1 MSRLILPMLLAA
13 TLVACAQTPS
23 EPIPYPTQSFAKG
36 DVSQRKPVR
45 ITMIHHGSIALEYDG
60 FQIQV
65 DPVSKMGG
73 TQIDYSCFPKADVIL
88 VTHEHGDHFDPEAIE
103 ALSKDGTRVILNPAT
118 QQKLGY
124 GEAIANGE
132 FRKVGPVGITAVPAY
147 NISEGRQNFHP
158 KGNGNG
164 YILDFDGF
172 KVYVAGDTEDIDE
185 MASIGPVDVAFLP
198 VNQPYTMTT
207 TQCIEA
213 AMTLKPKVLIPYH
226 MSQTEIQ
233 EVKTVLDAN
242 DSGIEV
248 LIFEELR

>member
-1 MSRLILPMLLAA
+1 MYRLFSILLAA
-13 TLVACAQTPS
+13 LAVSCSAPESPFPVVQYKTP
-23 EPIPYPTQSFAKG
+23 KG
-36 DVSQRKPVR
+36 GKLEIYMV
-45 ITMIHHGSIALEYDG
+45 THGSVAMNYKG
-60 FQIQV
+60 FSVQV
-65 DPVSKMGG
+65 DPVGKMG
-73 TQIDYSCFPKADVIL
+73 QAEIDYSWFPKADLIL
-88 VTHEHGDHFDPEAIE
+88 ITHEHGDHLSPDTIE
-103 ALSKDGTRVILNPAT
+103 LLSKDDTQILLNAKSRD
-118 QQKLGY
+118 QLGK

-132 FRKVGPVGITAVPAY
+132 SRKVGPVGITAVPAY
-147 NISEGRQNFHP
+147 NISEGRENFHP

-185 MASIGPVDVAFLP
+185 MASFGPVDVAFLP

>member
-1 MSRLILPMLLAA
+1 MTRLFSILLAA
-13 TLVACAQTPS
+13 LAVSCAAGPEPNCPSVQYKTP
-23 EPIPYPTQSFAKG
+23 KG
-36 DVSQRKPVR
+36 GKLDIYM
-45 ITMIHHGSIALEYDG
+45 ITHGSVAMSYKG
-60 FQIQV
+60 FSIQI
-65 DPVSKMGG
+65 DPVGKMGQTEFDY
-73 TQIDYSCFPKADVIL
+73 TQFPKADLIL
-88 VTHEHGDHFDPEAIE
+88 ITHEHGDHLSPDTIAL
-103 ALSKDGTRVILNPAT
+103 LSKDDTQILLNAKSRD
-118 QQKLGY
+118 QLGK

-132 FRKVGPVGITAVPAY
+132 SRTVGPVEIKAVPAY

-185 MASIGPVDVAFLP
+185 MAS
-198 VNQPYTMTT
+198 NQPYTMTT

>member
-1 MSRLILPMLLAA
+1 MYRLFSILLAA
-13 TLVACAQTPS
+13 LAVSCSAPESPFPVVQYKTP
-23 EPIPYPTQSFAKG
+23 KG
-36 DVSQRKPVR
+36 GKLEIYMV
-45 ITMIHHGSIALEYDG
+45 THGSVAMNYKG
-60 FQIQV
+60 FSVQV
-65 DPVSKMGG
+65 DPVGKMG
-73 TQIDYSCFPKADVIL
+73 QAEIDYSWFPKADLIL
-88 VTHEHGDHFDPEAIE
+88 ITHEHGDHLSPDTIAL
-103 ALSKDGTRVILNPAT
+103 LSKDDTQILLNAKSRD
-118 QQKLGY
+118 QLGK

-213 AMTLKPKVLIPYH
+213 AMTIKPKVLIPYH
-226 MSQTEIQ
+226 MSQTDIQ

-248 LIFEELR
+248 LLFEELR

>member
-1 MSRLILPMLLAA
+1 MTRFLTLLLT
-13 TLVACAQTPS
+13 TLAVACSAQPEPACPSVQYKTP
-23 EPIPYPTQSFAKG
+23 KG
-36 DVSQRKPVR
+36 GKLDIYM
-45 ITMIHHGSIALEYDG
+45 ITHGSVAMRYKD
-60 FQIQV
+60 FSVQV
-65 DPVSKMGG
+65 DPVGKMGQTEFDY
-73 TQIDYSCFPKADVIL
+73 TQFPKADLIL
-88 VTHEHGDHFDPEAIE
+88 ITHEHGDHLSPDTIGL
-103 ALSKDGTRVILNPAT
+103 LSKDDTKILLNAKSRD
-118 QQKLGY
+118 QLGK

-132 FRKVGPVGITAVPAY
+132 SRKVGPVEVTAVPAY
-147 NISEGRQNFHP
+147 NFSEGHQNFHP

-172 KVYVAGDTEDIDE
+172 RVYVAGDTEDIDE
-185 MASIGPVDVAFLP
+185 MASFGPVDVAFLP

-213 AMTLKPKVLIPYH
+213 AMTLKPRVLIPYH
-226 MSQTEIQ
+226 MSQTDIQ